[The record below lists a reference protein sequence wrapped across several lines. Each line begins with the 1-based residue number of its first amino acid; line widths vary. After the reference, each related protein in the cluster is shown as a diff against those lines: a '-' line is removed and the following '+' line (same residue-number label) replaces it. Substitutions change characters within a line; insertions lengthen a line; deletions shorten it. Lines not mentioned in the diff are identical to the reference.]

1 MTRSKKL
8 AFIIILIGL
17 IGCTKEPALKVYS
30 LEIPTVNAVQ
40 GSAYKNK
47 SIKVTYPQSLKDQ
60 ISQKMNFSYSSIDSG
75 NYQNS
80 EWSNNMRKLLQGT
93 FIEVLD
99 ESKLFKVV
107 LSNTSTVKEDY
118 RLEST
123 IFAFHHRVRGE
134 ESHAVVSM
142 QFNLIN
148 TNTGYLLKSKR
159 FSYKEATPT
168 TDAKGYVTATNAA
181 VSKLSRDLVAWLR

>member
-1 MTRSKKL
+1 MKISKPL

-17 IGCTKEPALKVYS
+17 LGCTKEPALKVYS
-30 LEIPTVNAVQ
+30 LDTPTVTAVY
-40 GSAYKNK
+40 GNRYKNK
-47 SIKVTYPQSLKDQ
+47 SIKVTYPQSLKDKV
-60 ISQKMNFSYSSIDSG
+60 SQKMNFSYSSIDSG

-93 FIEVLD
+93 FVEVLD

-107 LSNTSTVKEDY
+107 LSDTSTVKEDY

-123 IFAFHHRVRGE
+123 IFAFQHRVRGE
-134 ESHAVVSM
+134 HSNAVVSI

-148 TNTGYLLKSKR
+148 TETGNLVKSKR
-159 FSYKEATPT
+159 FSYSESTPT
-168 TDAKGYVTATNAA
+168 TDAKGYVSATNVAIA
-181 VSKLSRDLVAWLR
+181 KLSRDLVAWLR